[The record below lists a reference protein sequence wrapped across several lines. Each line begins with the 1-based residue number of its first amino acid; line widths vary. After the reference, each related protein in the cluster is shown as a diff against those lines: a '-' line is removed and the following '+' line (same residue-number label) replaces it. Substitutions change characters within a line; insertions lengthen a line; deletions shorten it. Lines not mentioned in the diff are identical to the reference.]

1 MGARQAKNAPLGPN
15 WPTYSGR
22 PKVVQKSSIQT
33 TPSNSVL
40 GTPCLRPHV
49 TKVSTVPKEHEDQSP
64 MYTAVKPPSRSL
76 WSPKKRS
83 LDCDP
88 PVRVDCVWLFLI

>member
-1 MGARQAKNAPLGPN
+1 M
-15 WPTYSGR
+15 
-22 PKVVQKSSIQT
+22 VQKSSIQT
-33 TPSNSVL
+33 SPSNSVL

-49 TKVSTVPKEHEDQSP
+49 TKVSTVPKEREDQSP
-64 MYTAVKPPSRSL
+64 MYTAVKSPSRSL

-88 PVRVDCVWLFLI
+88 PVRMDYVLLFLRIATTYSRLAHFQNLFRNLKV